1 MSINILILVILFLI
15 QFSSG
20 SSITAKKI
28 CFAFEND
35 DVATVLKDITLAMF
49 NATGIIDENDMQLEI
64 FDTTRPQQTLDSFLK
79 LGKTGKC
86 GVVFTKFKQ
95 IRSNLT
101 AVSELNEILNFYNM
115 YAVNA
120 VLGTLPVCYNR
131 LIRGYLTCD
140 SSFNC
145 MILFF

>member
-35 DVATVLKDITLAMF
+35 DVAAVLKDISLAMF
-49 NATGIIDENDMQLEI
+49 NATGIKDENSMRIEI
-64 FDTTRPQQTLDSFLK
+64 FDTKLAQQTLNAFLK
-79 LGKTGKC
+79 LGKTGEC
-86 GVVFTKFKQ
+86 GVIFTKFKQ

-120 VLGTLPVCYNR
+120 VLGTIPICYNR

-140 SSFNC
+140 PSFNC
-145 MILFF
+145 MI